1 VEAVNVEVAPVAVM
15 VFAPP
20 VASATTSEPEKR
32 VHVPALVPDVTVL
45 LSVVPVVHANDVVLK
60 AVVAPVTDSPEPKPV
75 MVMVEPASVV
85 SGNPK
90 LFGLVVE
97 NVIDGVMVKG
107 VLTEFTPSVTTMV

>member
-1 VEAVNVEVAPVAVM
+1 M

-20 VASATTSEPEKR
+20 VVSATVSEPEKR

-45 LSVVPVVHANDVVLK
+45 VSVVPVVHDGVPRDPAVK

-75 MVMVEPASVV
+75 MVMVEPVSVV

-90 LFGLVVE
+90 LFVLVVE

-107 VLTEFTPSVTTMV
+107 VLTGFTPSVTTMV